1 MATPKEILYYL
12 STMEEFSN
20 FKEFVNKIERENQV
34 HLAGIF
40 KIIPLVEWIP
50 RKSNYDIENLN
61 PVQQIFTPVRIG
73 SYVTS
78 SERKLKMALQEYYEM
93 ATCSKYEC
101 PKNLSHK
108 EMEQNYWKNLKMI
121 NPYMAQ
127 VLTTPFLIQI

>member
-1 MATPKEILYYL
+1 MYLTRSIFATTTTMQTIQLLDIWLYL
-12 STMEEFSN
+12 E
-20 FKEFVNKIERENQV
+20 KVNKIERKNQV

-121 NPYMAQ
+121 NPYM
-127 VLTTPFLIQI
+127 VLV